1 MGRGSEQEVVL
12 IKNHLMRDDQALY
25 GKVKARVTF
34 VVEGVAKENTMGGP
48 GGELMRSGGD
58 SVRLTHTAEDME
70 VLVRGCWSEESDMRV
85 ESMNHLCGETVQ
97 EVRGGVEPLC
107 PIALGKETLDK
118 QCVNGNVHTT
128 NDTLG
133 FTILREHVGTRHPQL
148 GAMRQN

>member
-34 VVEGVAKENTMGGP
+34 VVEAVAKENTMGGP

-70 VLVRGCWSEESDMRV
+70 VLVRGC
-85 ESMNHLCGETVQ
+85 
-97 EVRGGVEPLC
+97 
-107 PIALGKETLDK
+107 
-118 QCVNGNVHTT
+118 
-128 NDTLG
+128 
-133 FTILREHVGTRHPQL
+133 
-148 GAMRQN
+148 